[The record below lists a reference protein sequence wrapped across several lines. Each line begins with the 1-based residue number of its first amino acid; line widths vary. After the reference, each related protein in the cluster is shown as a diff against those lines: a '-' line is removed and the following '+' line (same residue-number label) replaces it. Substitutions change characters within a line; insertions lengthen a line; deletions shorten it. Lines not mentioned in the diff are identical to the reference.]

1 MRQPPDISLNGG
13 RSVSNDVSVK
23 LIAHGETKLSLLV
36 STLSEQRQSVWI
48 RKSDMT
54 SMRWLDAT
62 TVELTLPRWLAQAE
76 RLM

>member
-1 MRQPPDISLNGG
+1 M
-13 RSVSNDVSVK
+13 SNDVSVK

-36 STLSEQRQSVWI
+36 STRSDQKQSVWI
-48 RKSDMT
+48 RKSDIT